1 VEVLSVSPVLA
12 QLIEAKRHSDNKRY
26 ERKNQIIRKLMQ
38 QAPQD
43 WQVDDPNSYHKGVT
57 HMPTGFRL
65 HVDPAIINSQVQ
77 QLAKQAA
84 SKQELPWR
92 PRVEIYARNA
102 AGKIYGG
109 LWDGD
114 NSFAVPGGG
123 IDEDED
129 ISDAAI
135 RELQEEAGLIAENAK
150 IIPVEPTKETW
161 DDKQRKRTGRNF
173 AGSITH
179 FVTADITGKK
189 KDSKLDSWPA
199 HDKGYYTVDDAIKTM
214 DVEKPFSPAMIAA
227 RKKVLAYLKKQDK
240 AALSKQA
247 ATIIMRKITMRI
259 TATPKTEDT
268 PKMSCV
274 ETLQDL
280 LYNSIDMTLA
290 FQKCHWNV
298 KGTMFKPMHDFLG
311 QGYDMMDEIVDEL
324 AERIATLDSPADGSP
339 GEVAARS
346 ALDALATK
354 FMQPESILNE
364 LAARLSTLID
374 KFNKAISDTDDDPVT
389 SNMLQDMTHKL
400 EKYHWMLRSQKEKTD
415 DSVKSAAAKA
425 FMFLFRKG
433 R

>member
-1 VEVLSVSPVLA
+1 
-12 QLIEAKRHSDNKRY
+12 
-26 ERKNQIIRKLMQ
+26 
-38 QAPQD
+38 
-43 WQVDDPNSYHKGVT
+43 
-57 HMPTGFRL
+57 
-65 HVDPAIINSQVQ
+65 
-77 QLAKQAA
+77 
-84 SKQELPWR
+84 
-92 PRVEIYARNA
+92 
-102 AGKIYGG
+102 
-109 LWDGD
+109 
-114 NSFAVPGGG
+114 
-123 IDEDED
+123 
-129 ISDAAI
+129 
-135 RELQEEAGLIAENAK
+135 
-150 IIPVEPTKETW
+150 
-161 DDKQRKRTGRNF
+161 
-173 AGSITH
+173 
-179 FVTADITGKK
+179 
-189 KDSKLDSWPA
+189 
-199 HDKGYYTVDDAIKTM
+199 M
-214 DVEKPFSPAMIAA
+214 DVKKPFSPAMIAA

-339 GEVAARS
+339 GEVAAQS

-354 FMQPESILNE
+354 FMQSESILNE

-374 KFNKAISDTDDDPVT
+374 KFNAAISDTANDPVT

>member
-1 VEVLSVSPVLA
+1 
-12 QLIEAKRHSDNKRY
+12 
-26 ERKNQIIRKLMQ
+26 
-38 QAPQD
+38 
-43 WQVDDPNSYHKGVT
+43 
-57 HMPTGFRL
+57 MPTGFKL
-65 HVDPAIINSQVQ
+65 HVDPTVISPQIR
-77 QLAKQAA
+77 QLAKYSADNVA
-84 SKQELPWR
+84 DLPWR

-114 NSFAVPGGG
+114 SSFAVPGGG
-123 IDEDED
+123 IDEGED
-129 ISDAAI
+129 ISAAAV
-135 RELQEEAGLIAENAK
+135 RELAEEAGLIAENAK
-150 IIPVEPTKETW
+150 LIPVGTTKEKW
-161 DDKQRKRTGRNF
+161 DDAQRKKTGRNF
-173 AGSITH
+173 AGAITH
-179 FVTADITGKK
+179 FVTADVTGKK
-189 KDSKLDSWPA
+189 ENAKLDSWKV
-199 HDKGYYTVDDAIKTM
+199 HDKGYYTVDEAIKSL
-214 DVEKPFSPAMIAA
+214 DVKEPFSPEMIAA
-227 RKKVLAYLKKQDK
+227 RRKVLAYLQKQDK

-259 TATPKTEDT
+259 TSGPSLTEDK

-311 QGYDMMDEIVDEL
+311 QGYDLLDGIVDEL

-346 ALDALATK
+346 ALDALATR

-364 LAARLSTLID
+364 LDSRLTLLID
-374 KFNKAISDTDDDPVT
+374 KFNAAISDTDDDPVT
-389 SNMLQDMTHKL
+389 ANMLQDMTHKL

-415 DSVKSAAAKA
+415 DSVKSAAARA
-425 FMFLFRKG
+425 FMFLFSKG